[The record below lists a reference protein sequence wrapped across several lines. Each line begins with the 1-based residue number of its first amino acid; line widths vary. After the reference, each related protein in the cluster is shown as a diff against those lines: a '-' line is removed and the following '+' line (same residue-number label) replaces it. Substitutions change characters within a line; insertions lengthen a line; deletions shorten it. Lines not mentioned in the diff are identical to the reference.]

1 MKKSWALISGIL
13 IFFLLP
19 EAAKAQGPLPADEY
33 KEAVSFIQGNGVY
46 DRAVMQFFEGMRDYG
61 YSHFGV
67 FIRDAQALACIFMLI
82 FFSIKSYE
90 MMAGDKRMEILPL
103 LRPFGFIMVTMW
115 WGFFCKML
123 AVPTDIISS
132 KTEALFSAQNDKI
145 NALRLDRA
153 VYLVQISDRLVEY
166 QATTELASEKA
177 KETDE
182 GLGNMVVDGVK
193 GFFTDHIYGPI
204 AQMKI
209 RMQTSMQLL
218 VTQVLEILAIWIL
231 RICVYFIFIIQ
242 IIYSTVLV
250 ILGPFSLAVSVLPA
264 FRDAFSTWIAR
275 FVSVNLYVGI
285 AFLVLYIT
293 GLLQE
298 WALLQEISKY
308 ESLLNDTEAAVLE
321 KLSWMAG
328 NGILSFGLVIVSF
341 LVGAIAITTVPSIS
355 TWIIST
361 SGISSAAS
369 TAGRT
374 ASTLG
379 RVGTRIMTRGMKG

>member
-1 MKKSWALISGIL
+1 MKNTWALITGIL
-13 IFFLLP
+13 VFFLWP
-19 EAAKAQGPLPADEY
+19 EAGNAQGGFPADEY

-90 MMAGDKRMEILPL
+90 MIAGDKRMEIMPL
-103 LRPFGFIMVTMW
+103 LRPFGLIMVTMW

-123 AVPTDIISS
+123 AVPTDVISS

-379 RVGTRIMTRGMKG
+379 RISTRIMTRGMKG

>member
-1 MKKSWALISGIL
+1 MKKLNITLLIGVATMSVSHAQGIL
-13 IFFLLP
+13 P
-19 EAAKAQGPLPADEY
+19 HDEY
-33 KEAVSFIQGNGVY
+33 KEAISFLQGNGIY
-46 DRAVMQFFEGMRDYG
+46 DRAVMRFFEGMRDYSF
-61 YSHFGV
+61 SHFGP

-82 FFSIKSYE
+82 FFSMKSYE
-90 MMAGDKRMEILPL
+90 MMVGDKKMEIMPL
-103 LRPFGFIMVTMW
+103 LRPFGLLMLTMW
-115 WGFFCKML
+115 WGVFCKVL
-123 AVPTDIISS
+123 AFPTDLISA
-132 KTEALFSAQNDKI
+132 KTEAMFSAQNDKI

-153 VYLVQISDRLVEY
+153 VYLIEIADKMVEF
-166 QATTELASEKA
+166 QATTELASQQAE
-177 KETDE
+177 ETDK
-182 GLGNMVVDGVK
+182 GLGTVMVDGVK
-193 GFFTDHIYGPI
+193 GFFTDNIFAPI

-218 VTQVLEILAIWIL
+218 LTQVLELLAIWIL
-231 RICVYFIFIIQ
+231 RICVYFVFFIQ

-250 ILGPFSLAVSVLPA
+250 ILGPFTLAVSVLPA
-264 FRDAFSTWIAR
+264 FRDAFATWIAR

-379 RVGTRIMTRGMKG
+379 RISTRIMTRGMKG

>member
-1 MKKSWALISGIL
+1 MKNTWALISGIL
-13 IFFLLP
+13 VLFLWP
-19 EAAKAQGPLPADEY
+19 GAAKAQGELPADEY

-90 MMAGDKRMEILPL
+90 MMAGDKRMEIMPL
-103 LRPFGFIMVTMW
+103 LRPFGLIMVTMW

-182 GLGNMVVDGVK
+182 GLGTMVVDGVK

-264 FRDAFSTWIAR
+264 FKDAFSTWIAR

-308 ESLLNDTEAAVLE
+308 ESLLNDSEAAVLE

-379 RVGTRIMTRGMKG
+379 RISTRIMTRGMKG